1 MYVGQTGLYDN
12 VPGKGKPQKKKGG
25 GSGVEEDIYG
35 GLGEGGEGI
44 YDNAG
49 GGRGMKFSE
58 EGVYENPHG
67 TGGFSILTDRGSYE
81 HIYVCQTSIVG
92 TLFT

>member
-1 MYVGQTGLYDN
+1 M
-12 VPGKGKPQKKKGG
+12 
-25 GSGVEEDIYG
+25 EEDIYG

-58 EGVYENPHG
+58 EGVYETPHG
-67 TGGFSILTDRGSYE
+67 TGGSVHGVYI
-81 HIYVCQTSIVG
+81 CNCP
-92 TLFT
+92 